1 MKTNPLV
8 NIVQPG
14 IIADQK
20 SYWAMH
26 FCSILETLHQQK
38 QLKYSFRRSIPD
50 EAPQS
55 LANLVANTPP
65 SFFGQLKGSIT
76 NFGLQYFLAHY
87 LMSYEGRNAVVS
99 VLNGIANAYD
109 VDLAGSLSSFGVSVC
124 GVDSYSGHQFLQST
138 DAVIFGYNE
147 HTIQNVWRDINYV
160 DLCILLERKIFPY
173 KVAVL
178 GEVEGNNG
186 AKLLRDSFWDQKSS
200 FCSFG
205 IGVVTND
212 SGHMTIQ
219 TFQTLSGLKTILT
232 LSSSFSVVEDFKTA
246 IDTLD
251 VLFSMRPHIKI
262 PLHDGMEDV
271 VNLIRHHWNYSV
283 EGLIKDLKSMIVSLD
298 STEVGVELI
307 AMPSV
312 PKIVL
317 PGDAG

>member
-1 MKTNPLV
+1 MKANPLV

-50 EAPQS
+50 GAPHS
-55 LANLVANTPP
+55 LANFVANTPP

-87 LMSYEGRNAVVS
+87 LMSYEGRSAVIALLS
-99 VLNGIANAYD
+99 GIANAYD
-109 VDLAGSLSSFGVSVC
+109 VDLAGNLSSFGVSVC
-124 GVDSYSGHQFLQST
+124 GVDSYSGHQFLKNT
-138 DAVIFGYNE
+138 DAVIFGYNAN
-147 HTIQNVWRDINYV
+147 TIQNVWRDINYV
-160 DLCILLERKIFPY
+160 DLCILLERKSFPHR
-173 KVAVL
+173 VAVL

-186 AKLLRDSFWDQKSS
+186 IKLLRDSFWGHKSS

-212 SGHMTIQ
+212 SGQMVIQ

-232 LSSSFSVVEDFKTA
+232 LSSSFSVVEDFKIA

-262 PLHDGMEDV
+262 PLHVGMEDV
-271 VNLIRHHWNYSV
+271 VNMIRYRWNHSV
-283 EGLIKDLKSMIVSLD
+283 EDLIGDLKSMIIRLD

-307 AMPSV
+307 AIPSV
-312 PKIVL
+312 PKIIL
-317 PGDAG
+317 SR

>member
-1 MKTNPLV
+1 MKANPLV

-50 EAPQS
+50 EAPHS

-87 LMSYEGRNAVVS
+87 LMSYEGRNAVIAL
-99 VLNGIANAYD
+99 LNGIANAYD
-109 VDLAGSLSSFGVSVC
+109 VDLAGNLSSFGVSVC
-124 GVDSYSGHQFLQST
+124 GVDSYSGQQFLQNT

-147 HTIQNVWRDINYV
+147 HTLQNVWRDINYV
-160 DLCILLERKIFPY
+160 DLCILLERNSFPHKI
-173 KVAVL
+173 AIL

-186 AKLLRDSFWDQKSS
+186 IKLLRDSFWGQKSS

-212 SGHMTIQ
+212 SGQMAIQ
-219 TFQTLSGLKTILT
+219 TFQSLSGLKTILT
-232 LSSSFSVVEDFKTA
+232 LSSSFSVVEDFKIA

-251 VLFSMRPHIKI
+251 VLFSMRPYIKI
-262 PLHDGMEDV
+262 PLHAGMEDV
-271 VNLIRHHWNYSV
+271 VNMIRHRWNHPV
-283 EGLIKDLKSMIVSLD
+283 EDLIGDLKSMITRLD

-317 PGDAG
+317 